1 MSFTDC
7 ELMKFSKK
15 KKGKNEKKRE
25 KKEIKVNE
33 KNILH
38 CKRL

>member
-15 KKGKNEKKRE
+15 KGENEKKRE